1 MKKVF
6 IKHYQNGKCN
16 RLRANE
22 RKGKVLRCRKSLK
35 LTKYKYL
42 FLSYIIALMCKEK
55 QLLTQLYYTDMGRLR
70 RYIDVIEY
78 SVSKKF
84 RLVKIFPQESFH
96 LMNKNLYHRMFL
108 LTISNKNSGEFWFVC
123 FTRKIKQK

>member
-1 MKKVF
+1 
-6 IKHYQNGKCN
+6 
-16 RLRANE
+16 
-22 RKGKVLRCRKSLK
+22 
-35 LTKYKYL
+35 
-42 FLSYIIALMCKEK
+42 MCKEK
-55 QLLTQLYYTDMGRLR
+55 QLLTQLYHTDMGRLR

-96 LMNKNLYHRMFL
+96 LMNKNLYHRMLDL

-123 FTRKIKQK
+123 FTHKIKQKTTSNNKWE